1 MNVEMFFGADKNRLG
16 MFSKNIK
23 LIFNLR
29 K

>member
-1 MNVEMFFGADKNRLG
+1 MNVEMFFGADKNRSG